1 MPRFC
6 SICTHDARE
15 EIDQALVRG
24 ESTAKIAG
32 RYRTLD
38 ERALRRHRSNHLPAT
53 LARAHEAEEV
63 ANADDLLAQV
73 RDLQA
78 RALTILDKAE
88 EAGEL
93 ITALRAIREAR
104 GNLELLGKLAGELQD
119 GTTVNLYLSPEWL
132 ELRALIVAA
141 VEPYPEA
148 RGSILR
154 ALERVSNG
162 SGP

>member
-1 MPRFC
+1 VPRTC
-6 SICTHDARE
+6 SICSHDRRE
-15 EIDQALVRG
+15 ELDEALVAG

-32 RYRTLD
+32 RYRTID
-38 ERALRRHRSNHLPAT
+38 ERALRRHRSNHLPSH
-53 LARAHEAEEV
+53 LAKAREAEEV
-63 ANADDLLAQV
+63 ANADELLEQV
-73 RDLQA
+73 RELQA

-93 ITALRAIREAR
+93 ATALRAIREAR

-119 GTTVNLYLSPEWL
+119 GPTVNLYLSPEWL

-141 VEPYPEA
+141 VEPFPEA

-154 ALERVSNG
+154 ALEGAGTG
-162 SGP
+162 SRA